1 VLAHRASHATGE
13 GRELSRD
20 SFLLTRRDRVCA
32 RSERGVYRVQKARQ
46 PPGATESGAAA
57 PTGGSGRGGGANAA
71 ESGGAAGSGGLP
83 PTRKPERQRD
93 RRDRERAAVSFAV
106 EAECCGALS
115 CRETEALVRVE
126 QGGETRVLC
135 ADHARR
141 WLR

>member
-1 VLAHRASHATGE
+1 VHQHRTSHAQGE

-20 SFLLTRRDRVCA
+20 SFLLPRRDRVCA
-32 RSERGVYRVQKARQ
+32 RSERDGSQQATQ
-46 PPGATESGAAA
+46 PPGATESGGAA
-57 PTGGSGRGGGANAA
+57 PTGGRGRGGGANAA
-71 ESGGAAGSGGLP
+71 ESADAAGSGGLP

-93 RRDRERAAVSFAV
+93 RRDRERAAVRFAV
-106 EAECCGALS
+106 DAECCGALS
-115 CRETEALVRVE
+115 CRETEALVRVD